1 MDHVRDH
8 HDVLL
13 LVPSTFTSYAPRLR
27 EILAAAVQPPAA
39 NSVQRTHFALYFFS
53 RFLAAPRFRRLVSG
67 LGEFLTSPKPYR
79 RKKKFFAIHEDKAD
93 IKGATTT
100 YDGAATPHH
109 YPRNRDTLKTH
120 RVFRGSVRKT
130 FLCAASRKFAP

>member
-27 EILAAAVQPPAA
+27 EIAAAAVQPLAA

-53 RFLAAPRFRRLVSG
+53 RFLAAPRFRRFVSG

-79 RKKKFFAIHEDKAD
+79 RKKNSSPFTR
-93 IKGATTT
+93 IKRT
-100 YDGAATPHH
+100 
-109 YPRNRDTLKTH
+109 
-120 RVFRGSVRKT
+120 
-130 FLCAASRKFAP
+130 